1 MFKHLRA
8 CGFRAFVLPF
18 SCSYLILR
26 LGVPSRE
33 ASLALENSKGG
44 SQRRGSSKCW
54 LWLCSNKTF
63 FFDDPIQFSRKD

>member
-33 ASLALENSKGG
+33 ASLALENSKG
-44 SQRRGSSKCW
+44 W
-54 LWLCSNKTF
+54 I
-63 FFDDPIQFSRKD
+63 PEERKQQVLALALLKQDLLFR